1 MKIERINE
9 NQIRCTLTSF
19 DLSARNINLVEL
31 AYGTEKARKLFREMI
46 QKASNEVGFEAEDI
60 PLMVEAIPL
69 SSESI
74 MLVITKIE
82 DPEELDT
89 RFAKFSPFTDDNQN
103 SLVSQ
108 LASEFLEGAPDSL
121 NYLEPGSVEQV
132 GDESGTGSASEA
144 PAKKN
149 AGSVASSRIFRFNS
163 LDRIS
168 EASRAVSGIYDGVNT
183 RIYIAS
189 GDFLTRNTECRVE
202 VGVRVEDPVLKEKLD
217 SILRLQL
224 SDNVNAREMQPDGSY
239 QKVKPAPGEPLVNS
253 QMGMYDLLRDDW
265 TARDKAPA
273 PASVAETPKPQPVKA
288 PEKPAAPAKAVPQPV
303 EPEKQPAQPEEAA
316 PAPMPIVVTESRP
329 RRTGL
334 LSRLLEHFL
343 K

>member
-1 MKIERINE
+1 MIDISACNVVYLKCRSLLSAWSYQKAPWSKADATTFDTEQEVILMKIERINE

-149 AGSVASSRIFRFNS
+149 TGSVASSRIFRFNS

-183 RIYIAS
+183 LYKKPGTRQYYLIVKRLDCGDLDFSRVCNILAEYATKLSGESASEAYFKEHYEVIIQDNALQNLARI
-189 GDFLTRNTECRVE
+189 
-202 VGVRVEDPVLKEKLD
+202 
-217 SILRLQL
+217 
-224 SDNVNAREMQPDGSY
+224 
-239 QKVKPAPGEPLVNS
+239 
-253 QMGMYDLLRDDW
+253 
-265 TARDKAPA
+265 
-273 PASVAETPKPQPVKA
+273 
-288 PEKPAAPAKAVPQPV
+288 
-303 EPEKQPAQPEEAA
+303 
-316 PAPMPIVVTESRP
+316 
-329 RRTGL
+329 
-334 LSRLLEHFL
+334 
-343 K
+343 

>member
-1 MKIERINE
+1 MIDISACNVVYLKCRSLLSAWSYQKAPWSKADATTFDTEQEVILMKIERINE

-149 AGSVASSRIFRFNS
+149 TGSVASSRIFRFNS

-183 RIYIAS
+183 LYKKPGTRQYYLIVKRLDCGDLDFSRVCNILAEYATKLSGESAS
-189 GDFLTRNTECRVE
+189 EAYFKEHYE
-202 VGVRVEDPVLKEKLD
+202 V
-217 SILRLQL
+217 IIQNNALQNL
-224 SDNVNAREMQPDGSY
+224 
-239 QKVKPAPGEPLVNS
+239 
-253 QMGMYDLLRDDW
+253 
-265 TARDKAPA
+265 
-273 PASVAETPKPQPVKA
+273 
-288 PEKPAAPAKAVPQPV
+288 AK
-303 EPEKQPAQPEEAA
+303 
-316 PAPMPIVVTESRP
+316 I
-329 RRTGL
+329 
-334 LSRLLEHFL
+334 
-343 K
+343 